1 MSQHPYN
8 PQDWW
13 LDLSFVW
20 FNKRTKQMGEFPIE
34 GNISLIPTDEFSY
47 ENFVSEE
54 SLRKVLSM
62 QQKWRGEGI
71 MKEIFGVNSIK
82 DLLK

>member
-1 MSQHPYN
+1 
-8 PQDWW
+8 
-13 LDLSFVW
+13 
-20 FNKRTKQMGEFPIE
+20 MGDFPIE
-34 GNISLIPTDEFSY
+34 GNISLISADEFSY

-62 QQKWRGEGI
+62 QQKWRGERI

>member
-1 MSQHPYN
+1 MSQYPYN

-13 LDLSFVW
+13 LDLTFVW
-20 FNKRTKQMGEFPIE
+20 FDKRTKQMGEFPIE
-34 GNISLIPTDEFSY
+34 GNISLIPADEFSY

-54 SLRKVLSM
+54 SLKKVLSM

-82 DLLK
+82 YLLK

>member
-1 MSQHPYN
+1 
-8 PQDWW
+8 
-13 LDLSFVW
+13 
-20 FNKRTKQMGEFPIE
+20 MGEFPIE
-34 GNISLIPTDEFSY
+34 GNISLIPADEFSY

-62 QQKWRGEGI
+62 QQKWRGERVI
-71 MKEIFGVNSIK
+71 KEVFGLNSIK

>member
-13 LDLSFVW
+13 LDLTFVW
-20 FNKRTKQMGEFPIE
+20 FNKKTKRMGEFPLD
-34 GNISLIPTDEFSY
+34 GNISLISADEFSY
-47 ENFVSEE
+47 EHFVSG
-54 SLRKVLSM
+54 SLKKVLSM
-62 QQKWRGEGI
+62 QQKWRGEAI

-82 DLLK
+82 NLLQ